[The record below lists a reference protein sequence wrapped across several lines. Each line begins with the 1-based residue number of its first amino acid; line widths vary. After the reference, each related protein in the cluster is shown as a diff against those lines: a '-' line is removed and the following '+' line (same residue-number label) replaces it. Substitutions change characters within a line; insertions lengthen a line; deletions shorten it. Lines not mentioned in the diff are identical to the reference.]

1 MSSFLKK
8 LLSETHPLRLLYH
21 KLVAVMAALYYMFP
35 AKKMV
40 VIGVTGTKGKTS
52 TVNLIAQM
60 LTVAG
65 KKVGMTSTVRFQIG
79 DKQWSN
85 INKIT
90 TLGPFALQKLIKQM
104 KDEGCTHLV
113 LEVSSHAMLQSR
125 VWGINFD
132 VGVFTN
138 IANEHLE
145 YHGSFEEY
153 LRAKGLFFKHIS
165 KSRNKPGISKVAIL
179 NQDDPHFAYFDQFNV
194 DRKMT
199 YGLNKGTLHS
209 SEISLNPSGSSF
221 TMHLPNHQ
229 VDLSIK
235 LPGEASV
242 YNVLAASAVSVTL
255 GVSVDTIK
263 KAVEMVQPI
272 PGRFEAMDLGQ
283 PYTVIVDYAHEEL
296 SLDKLL
302 ELYKRITKGK
312 LIVMFGATGGG
323 RDKAKRPRMGALAE
337 KYADYIILTDD
348 DPYEE
353 DEWEILDMIK
363 QGIKRKE
370 GDNLWLVPDRR
381 EAIKLA
387 LTVAKEGD
395 AVILAGKGG
404 EEVQVLR
411 GKTIAWDDRVVVKEL
426 LKQEIR
432 VEISPGNYEKRENVY
447 FQG

>member
-1 MSSFLKK
+1 MLP
-8 LLSETHPLRLLYH
+8 ETHPIRLFYH
-21 KLVAVMAALYYMFP
+21 KVLAVMAALYYRFP
-35 AKKMV
+35 ANKMIV
-40 VIGVTGTKGKTS
+40 VGVTGTKGKTS

-85 INKIT
+85 VEKMT
-90 TLGPFALQKLIKQM
+90 TSGPFALQKLLRQM
-104 KDEGCTHLV
+104 RDAGCTHLV
-113 LEVSSHAMLQSR
+113 LEVSSHAMIQAR

-132 VGVFTN
+132 IGVFTN

-165 KSRNKPGISKVAIL
+165 KSKNKPNVPKVAIL
-179 NQDDPHFAYFDQFNV
+179 NQDDPNFAYFDQFQM
-194 DRKMT
+194 DRKLT
-199 YGLNKGTLHS
+199 FGLNKGTLHAS
-209 SEISLNPSGSSF
+209 DISLNPSGSSF
-221 TMHLPNHQ
+221 TMHMPNSQ

-242 YNVLAASAVSVTL
+242 YNVLGAAAVAITL
-255 GVSVDTIK
+255 GVSVDMIK
-263 KAVEMVQPI
+263 KAVEMVKPI

-296 SLDKLL
+296 SLEKLL
-302 ELYKRITKGK
+302 ELYRRITKGK
-312 LIVMFGATGGG
+312 LILMFGATGGG
-323 RDKAKRPRMGALAE
+323 RDAAKRPRMGALAE

-348 DPYEE
+348 DPYQE
-353 DEWEILDMIK
+353 DEWKIVNMIK
-363 QGIKRKE
+363 EGIKRKE
-370 GDNLWLVPDRR
+370 GDNLWLVPDRK
-381 EAIKLA
+381 EAIRLA

-411 GKTIAWDDRVVVKEL
+411 GEMIPWDDRVVVREL
-426 LKQEIR
+426 LGREIK
-432 VEISPGNYEKRENVY
+432 VEISPGHFEKRENVC